1 MKPVP
6 NSFFSSRLKI
16 NKDYRS
22 CVKHLPTLN
31 FKSLSSALTVN
42 NSRNKKNQFMCLNF
56 KISQQRLNIGY
67 RAQNVILTSA
77 YIIYTQTQTH
87 THLSGQ
93 TKIMV
98 G

>member
-22 CVKHLPTLN
+22 RVKQLPTLN
-31 FKSLSSALTVN
+31 FKSLSSALTVKN
-42 NSRNKKNQFMCLNF
+42 WRNQFMCLNF
-56 KISQQRLNIGY
+56 KIIQQRLNIGY
-67 RAQNVILTSA
+67 RAQNIILTSA